1 MKIIIA
7 HPAQQHSYRLASAL
21 RKAGVLYKYITTVYC
36 KKSSLT
42 ALTARFLKGGFRVK
56 AMNRHCEDLSDRDVV
71 QFCEAEGLVKL
82 LALNTA
88 VLKKQYRKI
97 KYHTADRFARRTA
110 AYAIKS
116 RADAVITYDDTS
128 PLLFEILQ
136 KKSPRTVRIMDM
148 SAANILYMRGIY
160 EKDMELSPAFA
171 KRLREE
177 RRICWDPDTIER
189 TKRELQAA
197 EYYLVPSAFVGR
209 SLQFSG
215 IDRSKI
221 FYCPYGVDIEEF
233 WEKEHKDIPPG
244 SRPLEFIYVGGV
256 KELKGIAYLLQ
267 AFEMI
272 PGEQA
277 FLTVVGKY
285 DPADEDTVP
294 YAGKVNFTGPV
305 LHSEVA
311 GLLRKADVFI
321 LPSLG
326 EGMSLS
332 VIEAAACGLPLIVSE
347 NAGADELVK
356 EGVNGFVVPI
366 QSSQALIEKIHFFI
380 EHPDRIPQ
388 MGREARN
395 TAEQYSWD
403 SYSDQA
409 VRAIRRIMAR
419 HKKLTAGTDR

>member
-1 MKIIIA
+1 MKIIVA

-21 RKAGVLYKYITTVYC
+21 QKAGVLYKYITTVYY
-36 KKSSLT
+36 KKGSLT
-42 ALTARFLKGGFRVK
+42 DLTARFLKGRFRIK
-56 AMNRHCEDLSDRDVV
+56 AMNRHCDDLSDRDVV

-110 AYAIKS
+110 AYAMKI

-128 PLLFEILQ
+128 PLLFELLQ

-177 RRICWDPDTIER
+177 RKICWDPDTIER
-189 TKRELQAA
+189 TKRELRAA
-197 EYYLVPSAFVGR
+197 EYFLVPSAFVGR

-215 IDRSKI
+215 IDKSKI

-233 WEKEHKDIPPG
+233 REKEHKGISPG

-272 PGEQA
+272 PKEQA

-285 DPADEDTVP
+285 DPSDEDTVP
-294 YAGKVNFTGPV
+294 FAGKVNFTGPV
-305 LHSEVA
+305 LHSEVP

-321 LPSLG
+321 MPSLG

-347 NAGADELVK
+347 NTGVEELVK
-356 EGVNGFVVPI
+356 DGVNGYVIPI
-366 QSSQALIEKIHFFI
+366 QSAQAIEDKVRYFV
-380 EHPDRIPQ
+380 EHPDRIPR
-388 MGREARN
+388 MGREARI

-403 SYSDQA
+403 SYSEKAARA
-409 VRAIRRIMAR
+409 VRKIVSGSNSSFILA
-419 HKKLTAGTDR
+419 D